1 MSMTD
6 REVGQEINKERVRAP
21 LDDSQDRGTVED
33 EFPGMVRAVRDPY
46 QR

>member
-1 MSMTD
+1 MTD
-6 REVGQEINKERVRAP
+6 SEVLLEMQEMVRAP